1 MKKKLTLL
9 RHAKSSWSDFSL
21 SDYDRPL
28 NKRGLHDAPMMA
40 EIFKEKSIAPDIILS
55 SGAERAKSTAQVF
68 SRTLGSVLVLDSKFY
83 DTHTD
88 TMLKTIQNAFETYDH
103 IMLVGHNPELTMFN
117 DLLTNDEI
125 LNIPTCALVGIEFEE
140 GHIEAGKGKRL
151 FFLYPKLYRGE
162 S

>member
-117 DLLTNDEI
+117 DCS
-125 LNIPTCALVGIEFEE
+125 PMM
-140 GHIEAGKGKRL
+140 R
-151 FFLYPKLYRGE
+151 Y
-162 S
+162 